1 MSISH
6 KFTEV
11 DKDVSRLMIF
21 GQSLE
26 TAVVNGKHQKNADF
40 TEAYPT
46 MEQYMA
52 HKVPQKVVLQKFNET
67 YGHTLHP
74 PGFRKML
81 DEERKRRE
89 ENGEVVACP
98 ACGQKLLSAIKVTEG
113 KNDAEEQNH
122 VQ

>member
-26 TAVVNGKHQKNADF
+26 KAAVNGKHQKDADF
-40 TEAYPT
+40 AEAYPT
-46 MEQYMA
+46 MEQYLA
-52 HKVPQKVVLQKFNET
+52 GKVPQKLVLQKFNET
-67 YGHTLHP
+67 YGYTLHP

-81 DEERKRRE
+81 DEERRRRKE
-89 ENGEVVACP
+89 SGEVVACP
-98 ACGQKLLSAIKVTEG
+98 TCGKHLDATDVAMHPTGNLASEG
-113 KNDAEEQNH
+113 GD
-122 VQ
+122 V